1 MGAGAAKVNNNTT
14 ADFLQRCPISILNW
28 NEELTIQFSNCFK
41 NVQVK
46 PGKEVKTT
54 DDNTFFVVAQGGV
67 EVIAV
72 LPTISKKTDNI
83 REFLCKKKEGDMVY
97 IPSVKQLISESNRRE
112 MSTREKALY
121 GTKKEHKNI
130 LQMIDSVNILS
141 MTGATLLMLKWEKYH
156 NFEAMCKQKN
166 VDFNLGMLNA
176 LMQTNIVDY
185 LQRLPFLKVV
195 PSGKLE
201 ILSSMCNYEL
211 KGPGGIV
218 CKEGE
223 TGDKVYMILS
233 GSVKVEAHADTQ
245 RKDALVEKSPMASS
259 AKVRRG
265 SITLDAGKA
274 NSAACDYKAAPRHTL
289 RAQMQKLGSVGK
301 GLLSPATP
309 VIKEEGSKS
318 TEPQDVQLATLYD
331 GEYFGEM
338 AAFIELPRAATVTSL
353 TSCLFATLSKSDFR
367 SFLKVVPDMQN
378 QIEFMVKQH
387 MLQNL
392 IQLKSP
398 FLQSVSIAKAHGMA
412 SKSIIEQYKAK
423 DVIFKE
429 GEAASKFY
437 FVYSGSLKV
446 DKTKNDKICTVGHLY
461 PGDYFG
467 ELALINDNPRLATI
481 VATNDTILL
490 GITKSHFHECFE
502 DKPDLLSEFIVRM
515 NGRNVSL
522 NVLLDHKMSREAFV
536 NHLKSEHGQEN
547 LRFYELAR
555 HFEKNFVYM
564 SDEEA
569 YDSATRIVNNH
580 ILPDSPECV
589 NLPSKIANAISTSME
604 NHDLHEDTFSKA
616 QEEIYNLMN
625 RDLYQR
631 FKKSDAFNDL
641 MQLLHTYDDIDI
653 DFTV

>member
-1 MGAGAAKVNNNTT
+1 MGAGAAKVNHNTT
-14 ADFLQRCPISILNW
+14 AEFLQRCPISILNW
-28 NEELTIQFSNCFK
+28 SDDLTNEFSKCF
-41 NVQVK
+41 NVKEVK

-130 LQMIDSVNILS
+130 LAMIDSVNILA
-141 MTGATLLMLKWEKYH
+141 MQGATLLMLNWEKYH
-156 NFEAMCKQKN
+156 NFEAVCKQKN
-166 VDFNLGMLNA
+166 VEFNLGMLNA
-176 LMQTNIVDY
+176 LMQTNI
-185 LQRLPFLKVV
+185 
-195 PSGKLE
+195 
-201 ILSSMCNYEL
+201 
-211 KGPGGIV
+211 
-218 CKEGE
+218 GE

-233 GSVKVEAHADTQ
+233 GSVKVEAHTDTQ
-245 RKDALVEKSPMASS
+245 RKDALVEKSPMAPT

-265 SITLDAGKA
+265 SVNHCPDKAG
-274 NSAACDYKAAPRHTL
+274 SSACDFKQPQRLTL
-289 RAQMQKLGSVGK
+289 RAQMEKLGSVGK
-301 GLLSPATP
+301 GLLSPSPNKASESEN
-309 VIKEEGSKS
+309 KNKNQ
-318 TEPQDVQLATLYD
+318 PQFEDVQLAVLND

-353 TSCLFATLSKSDFR
+353 TSCLFATLSKADFR
-367 SFLKVVPDMQN
+367 SFLKVVPNMQN

-398 FLQSVSIAKAHGMA
+398 FLQSVSLAKAHGMA
-412 SKSIIEQYKAK
+412 SKSIIEVYKGK
-423 DVIFKE
+423 DIIFKE
-429 GEAASKFY
+429 GDAASKFY

-446 DKTKNDKICTVGHLY
+446 DKMKAGKIVTVGHLY

-467 ELALINDNPRLATI
+467 ELALINDNPRLASI
-481 VATNDTILL
+481 EATNDTILL
-490 GITKSHFHECFE
+490 GITKAHFHECFE

-515 NGRNVSL
+515 NGRKVEL
-522 NVLLDHKMSREAFV
+522 KVLLDHKMSREAFV
-536 NHLKSEHGQEN
+536 NHLKEEHGQEN

-569 YDSATRIVNNH
+569 YDSATIIVNNH
-580 ILPDSPECV
+580 ILAESPECV
-589 NLPSKIANAISTSME
+589 NLPSKMANAIKDSMA
-604 NHDLHEDTFSKA
+604 NHDLHEDSFSKA

-631 FKKSDAFNDL
+631 FKKSEAFDHL